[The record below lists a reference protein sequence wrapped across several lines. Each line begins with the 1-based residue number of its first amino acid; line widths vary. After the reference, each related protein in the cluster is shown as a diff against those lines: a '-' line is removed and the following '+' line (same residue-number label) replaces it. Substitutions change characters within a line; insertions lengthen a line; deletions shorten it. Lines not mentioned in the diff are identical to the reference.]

1 MPGVWSSRRRDP
13 LPALQCAEADLML
26 GGVLLMPFAR
36 RVRHAV
42 TSCTMTDD
50 ILIRPAGTAD
60 AGILV
65 ELRGRM
71 LIELGADDPERL
83 AELARVSIEWSEPAL
98 ADGRLAGWI
107 AEREGSVIGG
117 VSMTLATTQPQYR
130 SLSGKV
136 ASVYGLY
143 VLPAER
149 GCGVATRLVSAA
161 IAGARERGW
170 DLVTLH
176 AADQAR
182 PIYERLGFT
191 ATSEM
196 RLELTGG
203 VSLRPR
209 SFGAN
214 GGLPGC
220 RCS

>member
-1 MPGVWSSRRRDP
+1 MQV
-13 LPALQCAEADLML
+13 
-26 GGVLLMPFAR
+26 AR
-36 RVRHAV
+36 RVRDAV
-42 TSCTMTDD
+42 TSRTMTDD
-50 ILIRPAGTAD
+50 ILIRPAGPTD

-107 AEREGSVIGG
+107 AERDGTVIGG

-143 VLPAER
+143 VLPVER
-149 GCGVATRLVSAA
+149 GQGIAGRLVSAA
-161 IAGARERGW
+161 VEHAREQGW

-176 AADQAR
+176 AADLAR
-182 PIYERLGFT
+182 PIYERLGFA

-196 RLELTGG
+196 RLMLTEG
-203 VSLRPR
+203 VSIRQ
-209 SFGAN
+209 SAFGAH

-220 RCS
+220 RRS

>member
-1 MPGVWSSRRRDP
+1 MPGMRPGRRRHP
-13 LPALQCAEADLML
+13 LSTLQCAQSDLVF
-26 GGVLLMPFAR
+26 GDVLHMPFAR

-42 TSCTMTDD
+42 TSRTMTDD
-50 ILIRPAGTAD
+50 ILIRTAGPTD

-71 LIELGADDPERL
+71 LIELGADDPELL
-83 AELARVSIEWSEPAL
+83 AELARLSIEWSEPAL

-107 AEREGSVIGG
+107 AERDGTVIGG
-117 VSMTLATTQPQYR
+117 VSMTLTTTQPQYR
-130 SLSGKV
+130 SLSGKI

-149 GCGVATRLVSAA
+149 GAGVATRLVSAA
-161 IAGARERGW
+161 VEHARELGW

-176 AADQAR
+176 AADLAR

-191 ATSEM
+191 STSEM
-196 RLELTGG
+196 RLVLTEGA
-203 VSLRPR
+203 SIRQR
-209 SFGAN
+209 AFGAN

-220 RCS
+220 RCG